1 MRKFMSIVN
10 IVYLGGN
17 QKFQLYELNS
27 ENFDK
32 YLFDFSILYLD
43 VENEEVVEYY
53 YDEEKYEDVVQMDG
67 KRVLE
72 EKLFD

>member
-1 MRKFMSIVN
+1 MSIVN

-53 YDEEKYEDVVQMDG
+53 RDEEKYEDVVQMDG

>member
-1 MRKFMSIVN
+1 MSIVN

>member
-1 MRKFMSIVN
+1 MSIVN

-32 YLFDFSILYLD
+32 YLFDFSILYLY

>member
-1 MRKFMSIVN
+1 MSIVN

-43 VENEEVVEYY
+43 VENEEVVKYY

>member
-1 MRKFMSIVN
+1 MSIVN

-53 YDEEKYEDVVQMDG
+53 YDEEKYENVVQMDG
-67 KRVLE
+67 KKVLE

>member
-1 MRKFMSIVN
+1 MSIVN

-32 YLFDFSILYLD
+32 YMFDFSILYLD

-53 YDEEKYEDVVQMDG
+53 YDEEKYEDVEQMDG

>member
-1 MRKFMSIVN
+1 MSIVN

-72 EKLFD
+72 EKD

>member
-1 MRKFMSIVN
+1 MSIVN

-53 YDEEKYEDVVQMDG
+53 YDEEKYEDVVQIDG

>member
-1 MRKFMSIVN
+1 MSIVN

-32 YLFDFSILYLD
+32 YMFDFSILYLD

-53 YDEEKYEDVVQMDG
+53 FDEEKYEDVVQMDG

>member
-1 MRKFMSIVN
+1 MSIVN

-53 YDEEKYEDVVQMDG
+53 YDEEKYENVVQMDG

>member
-1 MRKFMSIVN
+1 MSIVN

-53 YDEEKYEDVVQMDG
+53 FDEEKYEDVVQMDG

>member
-1 MRKFMSIVN
+1 MSIVN

-43 VENEEVVEYY
+43 VEKEEVVEYY

>member
-1 MRKFMSIVN
+1 MSIVN

-17 QKFQLYELNS
+17 LKFQLYELNS

>member
-1 MRKFMSIVN
+1 MSIVN

-32 YLFDFSILYLD
+32 YLFDFSIFYLD

>member
-1 MRKFMSIVN
+1 MSIVN

-17 QKFQLYELNS
+17 QKFQLYELKS

>member
-1 MRKFMSIVN
+1 MSIVN

-53 YDEEKYEDVVQMDG
+53 YDKEKYEDVVQMDG

>member
-1 MRKFMSIVN
+1 MSIVN

-43 VENEEVVEYY
+43 VENKEVVEYY

>member
-1 MRKFMSIVN
+1 MNIVN

>member
-1 MRKFMSIVN
+1 MSIVN

-53 YDEEKYEDVVQMDG
+53 YDEEKYEDMVQMDG

>member
-1 MRKFMSIVN
+1 MSIVN

-43 VENEEVVEYY
+43 VENEVVEYY

>member
-1 MRKFMSIVN
+1 MSIVN

-53 YDEEKYEDVVQMDG
+53 YDEEKYEDVVQMDE

>member
-1 MRKFMSIVN
+1 MSIVN

-53 YDEEKYEDVVQMDG
+53 QDEEKYEDVVQMDG

>member
-1 MRKFMSIVN
+1 MSIVN

-53 YDEEKYEDVVQMDG
+53 YVEEKYEDVVQMDG

>member
-1 MRKFMSIVN
+1 MSIVN

-67 KRVLE
+67 KRVME

>member
-1 MRKFMSIVN
+1 MSIVN

-32 YLFDFSILYLD
+32 YLFDFCILYLD
-43 VENEEVVEYY
+43 VENEEVVKYY

>member
-1 MRKFMSIVN
+1 MSIVN

-32 YLFDFSILYLD
+32 YMFDFSILYLD

>member
-1 MRKFMSIVN
+1 MSIVN

-32 YLFDFSILYLD
+32 YFFDFSILYLD

>member
-1 MRKFMSIVN
+1 MSIVN

-32 YLFDFSILYLD
+32 YMFDFSILYLD

-53 YDEEKYEDVVQMDG
+53 RDEEKYEDVVQMDG

>member
-1 MRKFMSIVN
+1 MSIVN

-67 KRVLE
+67 KRVVE

>member
-1 MRKFMSIVN
+1 MSIVN

-53 YDEEKYEDVVQMDG
+53 DEEKYEDVVQMDG

>member
-1 MRKFMSIVN
+1 MSIVN

-32 YLFDFSILYLD
+32 YMFDFSILYLD

-53 YDEEKYEDVVQMDG
+53 YVEEKYEDVVQMDG

>member
-1 MRKFMSIVN
+1 MSIVN

-43 VENEEVVEYY
+43 VENEGVVEYY

>member
-1 MRKFMSIVN
+1 MSIVN

-27 ENFDK
+27 ENFDR